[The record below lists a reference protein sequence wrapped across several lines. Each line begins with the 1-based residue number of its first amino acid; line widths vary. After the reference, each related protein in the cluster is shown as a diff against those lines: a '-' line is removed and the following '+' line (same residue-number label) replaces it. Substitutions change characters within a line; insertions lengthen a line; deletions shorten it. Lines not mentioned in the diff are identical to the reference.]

1 MVVIAAP
8 QTQMV
13 LKPSFNIAI
22 WSSEGTIDIYYTHSF
37 IASHTPHSPD
47 TNSSSKSHIISCKFC
62 VNNKSP
68 CSDAETEVRPAGG
81 AQPPQEDAH
90 GLVLGDPGHGGP
102 QPEQEQPREVGVG
115 VREQPGRHD
124 EVRLQLQHEEAGQ
137 AEELRG
143 GREAGEECGR

>member
-1 MVVIAAP
+1 MSPLQLRLRLLRAPHLPRPRPPRSCRLQPGHPQLRRAAP
-8 QTQMV
+8 
-13 LKPSFNIAI
+13 A
-22 WSSEGTIDIYYTHSF
+22 
-37 IASHTPHSPD
+37 
-47 TNSSSKSHIISCKFC
+47 
-62 VNNKSP
+62 
-68 CSDAETEVRPAGG
+68 RG
-81 AQPPQEDAH
+81 AQPAAGGPH
-90 GLVLGDPGHGGP
+90 PGLVLGDPGHGGP